1 MPDVKISA
9 LPAATVPLAGT
20 EVLPIVQSA
29 TTRQVS
35 VANLTAGRAIS
46 ASSATVAGRATFTA
60 SGFDAI
66 AASTGTIQGQTSYG
80 GVLAGS
86 GSSYDV
92 MLCNRSGSEV
102 LGVIANTQNLYA
114 AGNVG
119 IGTAGP
125 AAKLD
130 ISIASAAVDGT
141 KGVRIANPAG
151 TTVLLECGSSS
162 DSFVGTTS
170 GSDFNIRTNNTER
183 VKFPF
188 NGGVQAVTSISV
200 GNATPSASGA
210 GITFPATQSASSN
223 ANTLDDYEEGTWTAT
238 FLSDGGSITTSATV
252 RYGFYTKIGRQ
263 VTVNCQV
270 QASAISSPT
279 GDVYIQGLP
288 FAASSAT
295 GYTAAAAVSGL
306 NFAATAVSQL
316 NGTVG
321 GSLSLITIN
330 RYSIGI
336 QYSVSGDFQNNT
348 TVNATVTY
356 FI

>member
-1 MPDVKISA
+1 MVGLSCWSKKMADVKISA

-130 ISIASAAVDGT
+130 ISVASAAVDGT

-188 NGGVQAVTSISV
+188 AGGVQAVTSISV

-210 GITFPATQSASSN
+210 GITFPATQSASSD
-223 ANTLDDYEEGTWTAT
+223 ANTLDDYEEGTWSASGITAVNAT
-238 FLSDGGSITTSATV
+238 GTSFSDG
-252 RYGFYTKIGRQ
+252 RYTKIGNIVHIQ
-263 VTVNCQV
+263 GLFTLTVTLPNTLTYLVMNAPFTPAITTSGSVMDNGSLISGSLQANTNNSIYAFFAASTLIPAGATSWYVNCQYQV
-270 QASAISSPT
+270 
-279 GDVYIQGLP
+279 
-288 FAASSAT
+288 
-295 GYTAAAAVSGL
+295 
-306 NFAATAVSQL
+306 
-316 NGTVG
+316 
-321 GSLSLITIN
+321 
-330 RYSIGI
+330 
-336 QYSVSGDFQNNT
+336 
-348 TVNATVTY
+348 
-356 FI
+356 